1 VIISH
6 TGVWVTLLVLG
17 VYHGLN
23 PAMGWLFAVSQGM
36 QQRSRKALL
45 RSLVPIAI
53 GHELSIALIAA
64 LVLGASAVV
73 SATALHFAAAGILL
87 AFGIF
92 RFIKPR
98 AHWRWTTMRVSDREL
113 TVWSFLMSTAHGAGI
128 MVAPVLIGLQGI
140 SQASAPVKKA
150 DQSDV
155 GMLSHV
161 PLIPSGIGIAL
172 HVLAMVVV
180 MGLIAIVVYEK
191 LGLEVLRRA
200 WINTDRLWA
209 STFVAAAAVTLFSA
223 A

>member
-1 VIISH
+1 MISH
-6 TGVWVTLLVLG
+6 TGVWVTLIVLG

-36 QQRSRKALL
+36 QHRSRRALL

-64 LVLGASAVV
+64 LVLGASAVI
-73 SATALHFAAAGILL
+73 SASVLHLTAAITLFV
-87 AFGIF
+87 FGVF
-92 RFIKPR
+92 RFVKPR

-113 TVWSFLMSTAHGAGI
+113 TVWSFLMSTAHGAGL
-128 MVAPVLIGLQGI
+128 MVAPVLIGLQGV
-140 SQASAPVKKA
+140 SEASAHVKSGDRA
-150 DQSDV
+150 DV

-180 MGLIAIVVYEK
+180 MGCIAVLVYEK

-209 STFVAAAAVTLFSA
+209 ATFVAAAAVTLFSG
-223 A
+223 